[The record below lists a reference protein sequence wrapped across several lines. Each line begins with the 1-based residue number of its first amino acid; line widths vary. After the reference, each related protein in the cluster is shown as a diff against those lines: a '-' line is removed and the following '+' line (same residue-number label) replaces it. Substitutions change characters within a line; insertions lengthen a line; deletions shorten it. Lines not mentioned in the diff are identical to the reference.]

1 MSSNPSTVYCLDI
14 FHINLLKK
22 LSCLFKKTKI
32 NETEAEDVPFLSYSS
47 PKRTSAKATI
57 HVFAINPGRGKKE
70 ADNFYFSH
78 FCNSR
83 PAKTFATFNIH
94 KYYY

>member
-1 MSSNPSTVYCLDI
+1 M
-14 FHINLLKK
+14 
-22 LSCLFKKTKI
+22 
-32 NETEAEDVPFLSYSS
+32 PFLSYSS

-94 KYYY
+94 KYYYQVSLVCYEPTRIVSLNN